1 MEINNECLYK
11 INNDSSQEI
20 NNECLHEINNDNE
33 EYINVE
39 KNDDEEE
46 KNDDEEEKID
56 MELYNLIFSKIK
68 QDDNFDEYTIND
80 ISKSPSK
87 NNKSP
92 SKNTDN
98 KILFSKDMQINKRT
112 FKPRLPPYN
121 QRINIK

>member
-1 MEINNECLYK
+1 MKL
-11 INNDSSQEI
+11 
-20 NNECLHEINNDNE
+20 NNECLHENNNECLQENNNDNE
-33 EYINVE
+33 EYINIE
-39 KNDDEEE
+39 QND
-46 KNDDEEEKID
+46 NDDEEEKID

-68 QDDNFDEYTIND
+68 PDDNFDEYTIND

-112 FKPRLPPYN
+112 IKPRLPPYN
-121 QRINIK
+121 QRIK